1 MVGGNNGAGST
12 GAVGDAVAP
21 APFVAAAL
29 HDRFGSSN
37 AVGVYITV
45 LAAVSWAS
53 VLALKETRPSH

>member
-1 MVGGNNGAGST
+1 MVGGSNGAGST
-12 GAVGDAVAP
+12 GAVAP

-37 AVGVYITV
+37 AGVYITV

-53 VLALKETRPSH
+53 VLALKETRQSH

>member
-12 GAVGDAVAP
+12 GAVAP

-37 AVGVYITV
+37 AVGVYITS